1 MHLIPAMVSF
11 LALVVAACVL
21 LVDVDA
27 APQQHTYDTFIKTN
41 LSRNHHPS
49 RHNNM
54 NDHPDH
60 AHRTGPHRHMSS
72 TVMTTTGALRGLKKT
87 VLEKD
92 VHLFYGVPFAK
103 PPLGPLRF
111 KKPVP
116 IEPWNG
122 TLNAIHQPDT
132 CYQEVFVAFPG
143 FRGEVTWTPNTNI
156 SENCLYMNIW
166 APKHP
171 AKKHGDPNKRK
182 MPILV
187 WIYGGGYVSGTA
199 TLDIYNADILAAEN
213 NVIVVVPQYRVG
225 AFGFLYFGQEEAPGN
240 MGLYDQTVA
249 MQWIKDNAAS
259 FGGDPNSIT
268 VFGESAGI
276 HLRTKFYVI
285 LGFNTVQKIEC
296 LRDLPA
302 AVISKTQW
310 NSYAKILQFF
320 SAPTIDGEFIPRD
333 PMEMLAKGDFKKV
346 PLLIGSNHD
355 EGTYFILYDFIEQFT
370 KEGPNCMDNKLF
382 LDTVSDVFKNLT
394 NAQQAAIRFQYTH
407 WEDVEDPCKIRDK
420 FNEFVADYYF
430 ICPTNRFAESYA
442 EHGAPVYYY
451 FFTQRTSSNPWG
463 DWMGVM
469 HADEIEY
476 VFGFPLGKSTDPEHT
491 WTTREKELSKRIM
504 KYFTHFADTGGGGGA
519 EFVAV
524 APSPPPP
531 PEPDQHFVSTSTTSP
546 TTTTSFL
553 GGGGDDHSVNSVTSP
568 NIQHFLEQWFVHNKS
583 HSNLSSRF
591 LLFSLSLALAL
602 FCGGGGG
609 NCMKCTVPTLP
620 GDCRK
625 LYGEISGAS
634 RSLLFGGNKS
644 SSSSLLLLVMA
655 TLSVSMILSGT
666 STSTLFQNKHA
677 PSSK

>member
-268 VFGESAGI
+268 VFGESAGGSSVTI
-276 HLRTKFYVI
+276 HLLSPISRHLIDRGIIQSGTINAPWSMHTGEKARQIAEKLVEDCNCTNPD
-285 LGFNTVQKIEC
+285 GSSMNTVQKIEC

-504 KYFTHFADTGGGGGA
+504 KYFTHFADTGKPVDDPTEPWPLYTKAQPNYFILNADTRGTGKGPRA
-519 EFVAV
+519 HTCAFWNEFLPHI
-524 APSPPPP
+524 AP
-531 PEPDQHFVSTSTTSP
+531 V
-546 TTTTSFL
+546 
-553 GGGGDDHSVNSVTSP
+553 
-568 NIQHFLEQWFVHNKS
+568 
-583 HSNLSSRF
+583 
-591 LLFSLSLALAL
+591 
-602 FCGGGGG
+602 
-609 NCMKCTVPTLP
+609 P